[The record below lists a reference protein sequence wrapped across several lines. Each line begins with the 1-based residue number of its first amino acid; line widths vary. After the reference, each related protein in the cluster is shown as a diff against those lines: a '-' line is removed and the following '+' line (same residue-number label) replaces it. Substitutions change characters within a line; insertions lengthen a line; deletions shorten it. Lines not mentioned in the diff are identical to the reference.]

1 MINLKP
7 RIERLERRA
16 QTQRRWDAIHK
27 QIAER
32 EQEAQHRLADW
43 RRAQE
48 KEAEPDA

>member
-16 QTQRRWDAIHK
+16 QIQRRWEALHK

-32 EQEAQHRLADW
+32 EQDARNRLADW
-43 RRAQE
+43 RRTQE
-48 KEAEPDA
+48 KEGEPDA